1 VKASD
6 PASVIFAEDSSSL
19 IAKVKMA
26 EVSHME
32 EGGEIIEVNKAKLLE
47 ILKKIEELNALAAS
61 IKK

>member
-1 VKASD
+1 MKASD